1 MPEQQTQIEISSPAA
16 SEAEAA
22 AVVAALRRFLDD
34 NAPAPSADEQRQPAW
49 LAAALSEGVQRQP
62 QIPAIWGPSGA

>member
-1 MPEQQTQIEISSPAA
+1 MPEQPTQIEISSPAA

-34 NAPAPSADEQRQPAW
+34 NAPAPSLDGQRQPAW

-62 QIPAIWGPSGA
+62 QPAANWGASGA

>member
-1 MPEQQTQIEISSPAA
+1 MPEQPTQIEISSPAA

-34 NAPAPSADEQRQPAW
+34 NAPAPSVDGQRQPAW

-62 QIPAIWGPSGA
+62 QLAANWGASGA

>member
-1 MPEQQTQIEISSPAA
+1 MPEQRTEIQISSPAA

-34 NAPAPSADEQRQPAW
+34 NAPPAAADGERPPAW

-62 QIPAIWGPSGA
+62 QLPSRWAASGA

>member
-1 MPEQQTQIEISSPAA
+1 MSEQPTQIEISSPAA

-22 AVVAALRRFLDD
+22 AVVAALQRFLSD
-34 NAPAPSADEQRQPAW
+34 NAPAPMTDQARQPAW

-62 QIPAIWGPSGA
+62 QLPANWGASRA

>member
-1 MPEQQTQIEISSPAA
+1 MPEQPTAIEISSPAA

-34 NAPAPSADEQRQPAW
+34 NAPAPSAEGQRQPAW

-62 QIPAIWGPSGA
+62 QLPASWAESRA

>member
-34 NAPAPSADEQRQPAW
+34 NAPAPSLEGQRQPAW

-62 QIPAIWGPSGA
+62 QIPASWAASRG

>member
-1 MPEQQTQIEISSPAA
+1 MSEQQTDIKISSPAA
-16 SEAEAA
+16 SEVETA

-34 NAPAPSADEQRQPAW
+34 NAPAPATDGQQQPAW

-62 QIPAIWGPSGA
+62 QLPVGWAESRA

>member
-1 MPEQQTQIEISSPAA
+1 MPERTTEIEISSPAA

-34 NAPAPSADEQRQPAW
+34 NAPAPSADGQRQPAW

-62 QIPAIWGPSGA
+62 QLPASWAASRA

>member
-1 MPEQQTQIEISSPAA
+1 MSEQPTQIEISSPAA

-22 AVVAALRRFLDD
+22 AVVAALQRFLSD
-34 NAPAPSADEQRQPAW
+34 NAPAPTTDRPRQPAW

-62 QIPAIWGPSGA
+62 QLPASWGASRA

>member
-1 MPEQQTQIEISSPAA
+1 MSEQPTQIEIGSPGA

-22 AVVAALRRFLDD
+22 AVVAARRRFLDD
-34 NAPAPSADEQRQPAW
+34 NALPAAADGERQPAW

-62 QIPAIWGPSGA
+62 QLPANWAASRG

>member
-1 MPEQQTQIEISSPAA
+1 MSEQPTQIEIGSPGA

-34 NAPAPSADEQRQPAW
+34 NTPAAATDSERQPAW

-62 QIPAIWGPSGA
+62 QLPSSWAASQA

>member
-1 MPEQQTQIEISSPAA
+1 MSEQATQIEIGSPGA

-34 NAPAPSADEQRQPAW
+34 NAPTAAADGERQPAW

-62 QIPAIWGPSGA
+62 QLPSNWGASRA